1 MPKLGLSYVTG
12 TLEAVSTA
20 SGRWL
25 PATSLKWMGAAFL
38 VAMASAAAVLAI
50 FGIGGRGTQIALKI
64 TARWSFLL
72 FWLAYTGGATRQLF
86 GSRFN
91 GLARR
96 GRELGLAFASAQLV
110 HLGLILWLIYIAA
123 GPDGDMLFFWIGMVF
138 TYLLALLSLRHLR
151 DLLGEPLWRTVKTLG
166 LEYIAIVFATDFIV
180 LPFEEHGLAKYPATY
195 APFGLMVVAGMAIR
209 LITFGERTLFPRDSK
224 V

>member
-1 MPKLGLSYVTG
+1 LPRSGLSYVSS
-12 TLEAVSTA
+12 TLEAVSTG
-20 SGRWL
+20 SERWL
-25 PATSLKWMGAAFL
+25 RAAALTWMGAAFF
-38 VAMASAAAVLAI
+38 VAMVSAATVLAI
-50 FGIGGRGTQIALKI
+50 FGIAGRGTEIALKI

-110 HLGLILWLIYIAA
+110 HLGLILWLVYIAA
-123 GPDGDMLFFWIGMVF
+123 GPDGDMLFFWIGMFF
-138 TYLLALLSLRHLR
+138 TYSLALLSLPYLR
-151 DLLGEPLWRTVKTLG
+151 DPLGGPFWRIVKTLG

-180 LPFEEHGLAKYPATY
+180 LPLEEHSLAKYPPTY
-195 APFGLMVVAGMAIR
+195 APFGLMVMAGMAIR
-209 LITFGERTLFPRDSK
+209 LIAFGNRTLLSRNSK

>member
-1 MPKLGLSYVTG
+1 
-12 TLEAVSTA
+12 
-20 SGRWL
+20 
-25 PATSLKWMGAAFL
+25 MGAAFL
-38 VAMASAAAVLAI
+38 VAMVLAAAVLAV
-50 FGIGGRGTQIALKI
+50 FGIGGRGTEIALKA

-72 FWLAYTGGATRQLF
+72 FWLAYTGGAARQLF

-123 GPDGDMLFFWIGMVF
+123 GPGGDMLFFWIGMVF
-138 TYLLALLSLRHLR
+138 TYMLALLSWPYLR
-151 DLLGEPLWRTVKTLG
+151 DLLAGPLWRIVMTLG
-166 LEYIAIVFATDFIV
+166 LEYIAIVFANDFIV
-180 LPFEEHGLAKYPATY
+180 LPLEEHGLAKYPPTY
-195 APFGLMVVAGMAIR
+195 APFGLMVVAGMVIR
-209 LITFGERTLFPRDSK
+209 LIAFAERNVPHNST